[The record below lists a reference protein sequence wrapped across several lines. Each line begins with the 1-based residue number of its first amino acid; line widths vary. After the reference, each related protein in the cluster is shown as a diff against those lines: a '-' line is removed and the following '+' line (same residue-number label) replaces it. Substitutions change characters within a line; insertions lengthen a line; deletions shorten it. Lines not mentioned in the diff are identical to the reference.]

1 MQDKVDVKCIIS
13 CFLRKVRDRE
23 FFFDILKFVGD
34 EGETIS
40 ETNGTPLSK
49 PLDEQRRNNF
59 SQFFFKMT
67 DFYTFNIRIKM
78 RTIHINKVHKN
89 IMGDNVLHYF
99 IMHYGL
105 SHIGTHTCICNAR
118 FSSLMAQVFV
128 HFCMLWFLPPIS
140 DTSA

>member
-49 PLDEQRRNNF
+49 PLDEQRRDNF
-59 SQFFFKMT
+59 SQFFLNDRFLYIQHTYKNAHNT
-67 DFYTFNIRIKM
+67 
-78 RTIHINKVHKN
+78 HK
-89 IMGDNVLHYF
+89 
-99 IMHYGL
+99 
-105 SHIGTHTCICNAR
+105 
-118 FSSLMAQVFV
+118 
-128 HFCMLWFLPPIS
+128 
-140 DTSA
+140 